1 MSLTNSSALFPHL
14 ATTSVCGYQPYASR
28 SVNRIELLGTEHLGD
43 PHLLAVE
50 GLRLGLKPTINRMR
64 SVITPLTQAYYTHP
78 LAIISLDSL
87 MGATAVPSMM
97 IRTVV
102 GGTDVEQS
110 VRLQIII
117 TFMIAASTTLSCIV
131 ATHFVLWICVDSGQH
146 IRGNWID
153 TRPHVVRRVFNRVIL
168 AIINIVGHIRRLT
181 MSCVERLLQRGAR
194 FDNNVPPSER
204 SVLLNGSRN

>member
-1 MSLTNSSALFPHL
+1 MSLANSSALFPHL
-14 ATTSVCGYQPYASR
+14 ATASVCGYQPYAFR
-28 SVNRIELLGTEHLGD
+28 SANRIELLGTEHLGD

-50 GLRLGLKPTINRMR
+50 GLRRGLKPTINRMR
-64 SVITPLTQAYYTHP
+64 SVITPLTLAYTHP

-97 IRTVV
+97 IRIVL
-102 GGTDVEQS
+102 GGTDIGQS

-153 TRPHVVRRVFNRVIL
+153 TRPHVVRRVFNCVIL

-181 MSCVERLLQRGAR
+181 MSCVEHLLQRGAR

-204 SVLLNGSRN
+204 SVLLNGSRD